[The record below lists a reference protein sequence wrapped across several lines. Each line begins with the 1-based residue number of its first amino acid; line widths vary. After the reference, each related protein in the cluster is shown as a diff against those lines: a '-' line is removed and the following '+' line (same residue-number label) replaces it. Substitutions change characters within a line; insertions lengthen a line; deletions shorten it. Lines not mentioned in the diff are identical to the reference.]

1 MGGGDADL
9 CDANPNNEDL
19 FNATTDH
26 ITSEF
31 EVETFF
37 RCDDMWSNTSR
48 KYFIREHRRKGDSLR
63 GLVINSLLD
72 QHRSNDFTDLSEDEM
87 YRHLHIAHVHYG
99 VPQAKSRDI
108 CEMTRDVVGKYEME
122 RDNITRLMGEAFEES
137 VRKVM
142 SQFTTSRKLN

>member
-31 EVETFF
+31 EIETFF
-37 RCDDMWSNTSR
+37 GRDDTWSDASR
-48 KYFIREHRRKGDSLR
+48 KYFIREHRRKGDGLR

-72 QHRSNDFTDLSEDEM
+72 QHRSNDFTNLSEDKM
-87 YRHLHIAHVHYG
+87 YRHLHISHVHYG
-99 VPQAKSRDI
+99 LPQAKSRDI
-108 CEMTRDVVGKYEME
+108 
-122 RDNITRLMGEAFEES
+122 
-137 VRKVM
+137 
-142 SQFTTSRKLN
+142 